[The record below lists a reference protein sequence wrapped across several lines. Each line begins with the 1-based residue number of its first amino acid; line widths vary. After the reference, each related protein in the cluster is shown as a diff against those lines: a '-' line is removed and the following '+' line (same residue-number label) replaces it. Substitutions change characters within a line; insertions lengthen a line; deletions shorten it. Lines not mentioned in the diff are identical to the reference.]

1 MKMPVE
7 RASFGERRDFDLRR
21 GFTLIE
27 LLIVV
32 AIIAILAAIAVP
44 NFIEAQTRAKV
55 SRVSTDMRALSTA
68 LECYRL
74 DNNNYPQ
81 DPGSGWID
89 PSGYYGMPKLMGL
102 RPLSTPVGY
111 MSAVP
116 KDPFIPVQDTFP
128 QSYVYFCPGKYL
140 DYGPYAGRMIWQLS
154 SVGPN
159 KIADFNFLRYDP
171 TNGTMSPGDIFL
183 WGPGIGL
190 DK

>member
-1 MKMPVE
+1 MIQKTIIY
-7 RASFGERRDFDLRR
+7 RA
-21 GFTLIE
+21 FTLIE

-44 NFIEAQTRAKV
+44 NFVEAQTRAKV

-68 LECYRL
+68 LESYRL
-74 DNNNYPQ
+74 ENNGYPLDQ
-81 DPGSGWID
+81 GTGLINPT
-89 PSGYYGMPKLMGL
+89 GYYGMPKMMGL
-102 RPLSTPVGY
+102 CPLSTPIGY

-116 KDPFIPVQDTFP
+116 KDPFIPPQDTFP
-128 QSYVYFCPGKYL
+128 QSYVYFCTGSYL
-140 DYGPYAGRMIWQLS
+140 TYGPYAGRMIWQLS

-183 WGPGIGL
+183 WGPGIGF
-190 DK
+190 DR